1 MKTNGNTFSFV
12 SDINV
17 EKSISLNAELKISHK
32 QFLFFLSFMNT
43 YSVFLIKLNSN
54 YIAIPYALAEV

>member
-17 EKSISLNAELKISHK
+17 EKSISLNAELIIPHK

-54 YIAIPYALAEV
+54 YIAIPYTLAEV